1 MIIICAL
8 CAQALA
14 VISAVSKREDTGPA
28 PLTGMIDTER
38 GVKMGITEIIAL
50 FSGIAL
56 FLFGMSLMGDGL
68 KKVAGSRLELI
79 LYRLSNT
86 PLKGVL
92 LGTGVTAVIQSSS
105 ATSIMVVGFVNAG
118 MMKLRQAIGIIL
130 GAILGTSVTGW
141 VISLSYLGTGS
152 GIGKLLSTATLTG
165 IAAVAGI
172 LLRMFSKKTA
182 RKRVGDILLGFAVLM
197 FGMSTMSGAVS
208 GLGEQEWFVGT
219 LQKLSNPLL
228 GILVGAAFTALLQ
241 SASAAVGIVQAL
253 SVTGAMRFEAALPL
267 LMGIAIGAAFPVLLS
282 ALGAKTDG
290 KRTALVYL
298 VSEVVG
304 VVICAALFYLVNAI
318 IRFPFMQRIMN
329 PFSLAFVNTVLRLA
343 MVLLLLPFTKL
354 LETMVKALVRG
365 KADEVQPALRL
376 EERFIAHPAIAIEQ
390 SRLTIND
397 MAQCAKDALGEAF
410 ALLVRYS
417 EANFA
422 KVEQLE
428 ADGDRYEDALG
439 TYLVKLT
446 GRELTKQQNE
456 DVSKYLHTIT
466 DFERISDHAMNIAE
480 SAKELNEKQISFS
493 EEAQKELSV
502 VCMAVR
508 EIMRLTMQA
517 FVEND
522 LTLAVQIEPLEELI
536 DQLCDKVKS
545 RHVERLQKGQCTI
558 QQGFVLNDLLT
569 SLERVGDHCSNVA
582 VAMIELADDSF
593 ATHEYLDQLL
603 DKQSPAFLETF
614 DEYRER
620 FSL

>member
-1 MIIICAL
+1 
-8 CAQALA
+8 
-14 VISAVSKREDTGPA
+14 
-28 PLTGMIDTER
+28 
-38 GVKMGITEIIAL
+38 MGITEIISL
-50 FSGIAL
+50 LSGIAL

-68 KKVAGSRLELI
+68 KKVAGSRLELF

-118 MMKLRQAIGIIL
+118 MMKLRQAIGVIL

-141 VISLSYLGTGS
+141 VISLSYIGTGG
-152 GIGKLLSTATLTG
+152 GIGKLLSTSTLTG

-172 LLRMFSKKTA
+172 LLQMISKKTA
-182 RKRVGDILLGFAVLM
+182 RKQVGSILLGFAVLM

-208 GLGEQEWFVGT
+208 GLREEAWFIGT
-219 LQKLSNPLL
+219 LQKLSNPVL

-253 SVTGAMRFEAALPL
+253 SVTGAMHFDAALPL

-282 ALGAKTDG
+282 ALGAKTEG

-304 VVICAALFYLVNAI
+304 VVICAVLYYVANAVF
-318 IRFPFMQRIMN
+318 RFPFTGTVMN
-329 PFSLAFVNTVLRLA
+329 PFSMALVNTILRLA
-343 MVLLLLPFTKL
+343 MVILLLPFTKL
-354 LETMVKALVRG
+354 LENIVTMLVPDKAG
-365 KADEVQPALRL
+365 DAHPALRL
-376 EERFIAHPAIAIEQ
+376 EDRFIAHPALAIEQ

-397 MAQCAKDALGEAF
+397 MAQCAKDALAEAME
-410 ALLVRYS
+410 LLTRYS
-417 EANFA
+417 EENFA
-422 KVEQLE
+422 RVEQLE
-428 ADGDRYEDALG
+428 ADGDRFEDALG
-439 TYLVKLT
+439 SYLVKLT
-446 GRELTKQQNE
+446 GRELTVEQNE

-480 SAKELNEKQISFS
+480 SAKELDEKQISFS
-493 EEAQKELSV
+493 EEATRELSV

-508 EIMRLTMQA
+508 EIMRLTQQA
-517 FVEND
+517 FVGND
-522 LTLAVQIEPLEELI
+522 LALAVQVEPLEELI

-545 RHVERLQKGQCTI
+545 RHIERLQKGQCTI

-582 VAMIELADDSF
+582 VAMIELANDSF
-593 ATHEYLDQLL
+593 ATHEYLDELL
-603 DKQSPAFLETF
+603 DKQSPAFLEAF
-614 DEYRER
+614 DEYHRR
-620 FSL
+620 FAL